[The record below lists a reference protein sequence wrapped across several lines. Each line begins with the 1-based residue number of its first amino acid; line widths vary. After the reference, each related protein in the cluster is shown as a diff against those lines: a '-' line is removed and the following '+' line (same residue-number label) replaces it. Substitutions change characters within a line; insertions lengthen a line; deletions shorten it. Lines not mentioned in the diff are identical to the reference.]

1 VVCGAEGWVDIEN
14 IGNNKNIWLKTY
26 LELPKGI
33 PLHDTFWG
41 VFSKE
46 DHRRIRKDQ
55 GPENFAILSHMALN
69 LLKQ

>member
-1 VVCGAEGWVDIEN
+1 MDIEKF
-14 IGNNKNIWLKTY
+14 GNSKIIWLKTY

-33 PLHDTFWG
+33 PSHDTFWECSSWRLE
-41 VFSKE
+41 VAMKE
-46 DHRRIRKDQ
+46 DHRRNRKDQ